1 MGTNSNMNER
11 EKYKVKQAIAMAFIA
26 ILNEKKMDDISIR
39 EITERA
45 GVSRMAYYRNFDNK
59 IEILEYYFE
68 CNFNELIE
76 MLDKPVELWS
86 YEFGQ
91 AFFSLMKR
99 HKNEVLLLDE
109 LGFSGLILH
118 IFNEYNELLAG
129 DMVYDSIERY
139 RLYYAAGASYN
150 AALQWLRED
159 CKESIDSISRN
170 CADFIGVK

>member
-1 MGTNSNMNER
+1 MRTNSNMNER
-11 EKYKVKQAIAMAFIA
+11 EKHRVKQAIAMAFIA
-26 ILNEKKMDDISIR
+26 ILNEKKIEDISIR

-45 GVSRMAYYRNFDNK
+45 GVSRMAYYRNFNSKMDV
-59 IEILEYYFE
+59 LEYYFE
-68 CNFNELIE
+68 CNFNELVE
-76 MLDKPVELWS
+76 LLDEPVKLWS

-129 DMVYDSIERY
+129 DMQYDSIERY

-159 CKESIDSISRN
+159 CKESIDNISRN
-170 CADFIGVK
+170 CADFIGVE